1 VLRSVHLSEKVA
13 RSGLLDRSF
22 DAGQCAGVLPMQVL
36 YAVPFAIGRRLKG
49 MAGLR
54 AIRPLGAAELGPA
67 QSDLP

>member
-36 YAVPFAIGRRLKG
+36 HAVPFAIGRRLQG
-49 MAGLR
+49 MAGR
-54 AIRPLGAAELGPA
+54 DAVSAAPA
-67 QSDLP
+67 YVASRCTGGEC